1 MKTKPS
7 DSSCQICNSKKSGRD
22 KEGLTAVINSLAK
35 LPHHLAAA
43 SSSAILEAD
52 PKLLEGFGREVFT
65 DLLMTAIRQGV
76 GQLQFNVVSVDT
88 LKAAKADPDSYR
100 SLCVRVSGFSQQFC
114 LLDPQMQDHIISRTK
129 HAK

>member
-1 MKTKPS
+1 MSGAPLAYS
-7 DSSCQICNSKKSGRD
+7 VSPGQGRD

-52 PKLLEGFGREVFT
+52 PKLLEGSGRDIFT
-65 DLLMTAIRQGV
+65 DLLMTAIRQGI

-100 SLCVRVSGFSQQFC
+100 NLCVRVSGFSQQFC
-114 LLDPQMQDHIISRTK
+114 LLDSQMQDHIISRTK
-129 HAK
+129 HSK